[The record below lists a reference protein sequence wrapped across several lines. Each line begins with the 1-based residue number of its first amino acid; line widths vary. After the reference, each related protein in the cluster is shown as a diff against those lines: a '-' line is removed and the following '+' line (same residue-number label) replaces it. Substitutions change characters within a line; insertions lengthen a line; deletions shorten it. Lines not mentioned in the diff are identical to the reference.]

1 MAKLIKIEG
10 YLCDANDGFYSEE
23 SLRNYFDNVLDRSDL
38 FAPTPF
44 KIKMSKDFEWDD
56 NIDLNYTSCTEED
69 CEKYFEGDE

>member
-38 FAPTPF
+38 FVPTPF
-44 KIKMSKDFEWDD
+44 TYKRK
-56 NIDLNYTSCTEED
+56 
-69 CEKYFEGDE
+69 

>member
-1 MAKLIKIEG
+1 MAKLFKIEG
-10 YLCDANDGFYSEE
+10 YLCDANDDFYSEE

-56 NIDLNYTSCTEED
+56 SIDLNYMSCTEKD
-69 CEKYFEGDE
+69 CEKYFK